1 MISHARHPYS
11 TSMRGP
17 HLPVLKEFHL
27 TDFFDYDRF
36 FHSPWGHVFPPV
48 NLKENE
54 KSYEIELMV
63 PGREKKDFNIFVDEG
78 FLIVSAEN
86 TTEREVGSPSF
97 TRSFHLPINSN
108 EQEIQ
113 AKYDAGV
120 LKLIIPKK
128 NVTEVKTKKPIEV
141 K

>member
-1 MISHARHPYS
+1 MNSHSRHPFS

-17 HLPVLKEFHL
+17 HLPILKEFPL

-48 NLKENE
+48 NVIE
-54 KSYEIELMV
+54 KAKSFEIELMV
-63 PGREKKDFNIFVDEG
+63 PGLEKKDFNIFVDEG
-78 FLIVSAEN
+78 FLIVS
-86 TTEREVGSPSF
+86 TEDKLKGEVRVQSF
-97 TRSFHLPINSN
+97 TRSFHLPVNSN

-113 AKYDAGV
+113 AKYEAGV
-120 LKLIIPKK
+120 LKLTIPKK
-128 NVTEVKTKKPIEV
+128 NITEVKAKKPIEV